1 MNKNMNATTTDTIT
15 IPVEAF
21 EHMFVIMGALSQMHL
36 RLINLYEIESDLKK
50 RHKAYLHIREQAEE
64 ICKEDRKTVFAMIES
79 LNPKNFPKV
88 ESAMSAVSQPKNAF
102 DSEQCVGCASV
113 DACAAHDDKQDAGRT
128 DNATVLMSTD
138 TLGQMQEDM
147 INLCDLI
154 DRFMDLF
161 ACLLS
166 GRPVSEEDLC
176 AVMHEAVD
184 LTDEV
189 IERCDEADMVTVL

>member
-1 MNKNMNATTTDTIT
+1 MNKNMNNTTTSNTIT

-79 LNPKNFPKV
+79 LNPKNFLKV
-88 ESAMSAVSQPKNAF
+88 ESSMSAVSQPKNAF
-102 DSEQCVGCASV
+102 ESESCVGCDPV

-128 DNATVLMSTD
+128 DNAAVLMSPA
-138 TLGQMQEDM
+138 LPLFCNFPRKSQ
-147 INLCDLI
+147 NLVVI
-154 DRFMDLF
+154 FTEKMDNRIK
-161 ACLLS
+161 LS
-166 GRPVSEEDLC
+166 KGEIIC
-176 AVMHEAVD
+176 
-184 LTDEV
+184 V
-189 IERCDEADMVTVL
+189 I

>member
-1 MNKNMNATTTDTIT
+1 
-15 IPVEAF
+15 
-21 EHMFVIMGALSQMHL
+21 MFVIMGALSQMHL

-88 ESAMSAVSQPKNAF
+88 ESSMSAVSQPKNAF
-102 DSEQCVGCASV
+102 ESESCVGCDPV
-113 DACAAHDDKQDAGRT
+113 DACAAHDDKQDAEST
-128 DNATVLMSTD
+128 DNAAVLMSPD

-147 INLCDLI
+147 INLCNLI

-166 GRPVSEEDLC
+166 GRPVSEEDLS
-176 AVMHEAVD
+176 AAMHEAVD

-189 IERCDEADMVTVL
+189 IERWDEADMIAVL

>member
-1 MNKNMNATTTDTIT
+1 MNKNMNNTTTDTIT

-79 LNPKNFPKV
+79 LNPNNFPKV

-102 DSEQCVGCASV
+102 DSEQCVGCASL
-113 DACAAHDDKQDAGRT
+113 DACASRDDKQNAGST

-147 INLCDLI
+147 INLCNLI

-166 GRPVSEEDLC
+166 GRPVSEEDLS

-189 IERCDEADMVTVL
+189 IERWDEADMVAVL